1 MTSLHFIHG
10 VRFTDFLVYEVDQDG
25 KVLHLKSL
33 GKPESPKE
41 EKESE
46 KTSLLSTP
54 GHVVKSVLPA
64 EGCTAP
70 LDNEKAEDLPA
81 TNSAKGETSS
91 TSESK
96 TQPKG
101 NSWPEHFD
109 TSLSAFLDEDKRAEL
124 KRIYLEGPEPP
135 RVSDNGWAG
144 RVASSKIED
153 APSAAVEVP
162 DTQPRR
168 DNRRGRGGKHSGR
181 GAGRS
186 GHTDK
191 REDARKVLS
200 EASRIFRVFTLD
212 LTPHENSPSH
222 LKTLELPSIRLS
234 GNYSV
239 ESSKLKL
246 TRRL

>member
-1 MTSLHFIHG
+1 M
-10 VRFTDFLVYEVDQDG
+10 YEVDQDG

-33 GKPESPKE
+33 GKPGLPKE
-41 EKESE
+41 DKDPD
-46 KTSLLSTP
+46 KTSPLSTP
-54 GHVVKSVLPA
+54 GHVVKS
-64 EGCTAP
+64 AP
-70 LDNEKAEDLPA
+70 LDSENAEDLPA
-81 TNSAKGETSS
+81 TNSSSAKGETFP

-101 NSWPEHFD
+101 NSWLEHFD
-109 TSLSAFLDEDKRAEL
+109 TTLSAFLDGDKRAEL

-144 RVASSKIED
+144 RVASSKSED

-162 DTQPRR
+162 NTQIRR
-168 DNRRGRGGKHSGR
+168 DDRRGRGGKRGGR

-200 EASRIFRVFTLD
+200 EVSHILRVFTFD
-212 LTPHENSPSH
+212 LTHENSPSH
-222 LKTLELPSIRLS
+222 LKTLEPPSIKPS
-234 GNYSV
+234 GNCLV

>member
-1 MTSLHFIHG
+1 M
-10 VRFTDFLVYEVDQDG
+10 YEVDQDG

-46 KTSLLSTP
+46 KTSPLSTP
-54 GHVVKSVLPA
+54 GHVVNPISPA
-64 EGCTAP
+64 EGSTAP
-70 LDNEKAEDLPA
+70 LDNEMAVDLPA
-81 TNSAKGETSS
+81 TNSAKGETSLA
-91 TSESK
+91 SESK
-96 TQPKG
+96 TQPKE

-109 TSLSAFLDEDKRAEL
+109 TSLSAFLDADKRAEL

-135 RVSDNGWAG
+135 RVSDSGWAG
-144 RVASSKIED
+144 RVASSKSED

-162 DTQPRR
+162 DTQIRS
-168 DNRRGRGGKHSGR
+168 DDRRGRGGKRGGR
-181 GAGRS
+181 GAGR
-186 GHTDK
+186 GGRTDK

-200 EASRIFRVFTLD
+200 EVSSNLRVFTLD

-222 LKTLELPSIRLS
+222 LRTLELPSIKLS

>member
-1 MTSLHFIHG
+1 M
-10 VRFTDFLVYEVDQDG
+10 YEVDQDG

-41 EKESE
+41 EKDLE
-46 KTSLLSTP
+46 KTLLLSTP
-54 GHVVKSVLPA
+54 GHVVNSVLPA
-64 EGCTAP
+64 EGRTTP
-70 LDNEKAEDLPA
+70 LDNKMAEDLLA
-81 TNSAKGETSS
+81 TNPAKGEAFS

-144 RVASSKIED
+144 RVASSKSED
-153 APSAAVEVP
+153 VPSAAVEVP
-162 DTQPRR
+162 DTQIKR
-168 DNRRGRGGKHSGR
+168 DNRRGRGGKHGGR

-191 REDARKVLS
+191 REDTRKVLS
-200 EASRIFRVFTLD
+200 EVSRIFRVFTLD

-222 LKTLELPSIRLS
+222 PRTLELPSIKLS

-246 TRRL
+246 TRRLYFLTRVPVSS